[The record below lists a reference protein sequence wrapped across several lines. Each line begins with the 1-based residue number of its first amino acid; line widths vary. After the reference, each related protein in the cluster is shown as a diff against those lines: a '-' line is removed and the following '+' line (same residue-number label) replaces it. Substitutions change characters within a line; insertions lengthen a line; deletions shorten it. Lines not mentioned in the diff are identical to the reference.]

1 MHGLGT
7 IVNVAA
13 IVVGGLAGLLGG
25 RRIPERLQKTLM
37 SAMGVSVLFV
47 GVSGALSQMLRAEG
61 GALTVQ
67 GTMMMILSL
76 AVGAVLG
83 ELLDL
88 EDRMERF
95 GAWLKVKTK
104 SESDGGFIGAF
115 VTASLTVCIGAM
127 AIIGS
132 FDEGLRGDRA
142 VVLSKT
148 IIDSFAAL
156 AMASAYGL
164 GVLFSAIPVL
174 IYQGALTLLA
184 GSLQSWLDPAT
195 MTELTA
201 VGGTL
206 IIGIGLN
213 MLEITRIS
221 LSNMLPSLF
230 AVVGLCALT
239 ASFAGTI

>member
-67 GTMMMILSL
+67 GTMMILSL
-76 AVGAVLG
+76 AIGAVLG

-127 AIIGS
+127 AIVGS
-132 FDEGLRGDRA
+132 IQDGILGDHATLFAKA
-142 VVLSKT
+142 VLDLV
-148 IIDSFAAL
+148 II
-156 AMASAYGL
+156 MVMTASMGK
-164 GVLFSAIPVL
+164 GCIFSAIPVGIL
-174 IYQGALTLLA
+174 QGSVTLLA
-184 GSLQSWLDPAT
+184 RLLQPVFTDAALSNLSLVGSVL
-195 MTELTA
+195 
-201 VGGTL
+201 VFCV
-206 IIGIGLN
+206 GLN
-213 MLEITRIS
+213 LVWGKKIRVAN
-221 LSNMLPSLF
+221 LLPSLIVS
-230 AVVGLCALT
+230 VVWAFL
-239 ASFAGTI
+239 

>member
-1 MHGLGT
+1 M
-7 IVNVAA
+7 VNA
-13 IVVGGLAGLLGG
+13 
-25 RRIPERLQKTLM
+25 
-37 SAMGVSVLFV
+37 SVLF
-47 GVSGALSQMLRAEG
+47 
-61 GALTVQ
+61 
-67 GTMMMILSL
+67 
-76 AVGAVLG
+76 
-83 ELLDL
+83 
-88 EDRMERF
+88 
-95 GAWLKVKTK
+95 
-104 SESDGGFIGAF
+104 
-115 VTASLTVCIGAM
+115 CIGAM

-174 IYQGALTLLA
+174 IYQGTLTLLA

-221 LSNMLPSLF
+221 LSNMLPALL

>member
-47 GVSGALSQMLRAEG
+47 GVSGTLSQMLRAGG

-67 GTMMMILSL
+67 GTMMILSL
-76 AVGAVLG
+76 AIGAVLG

-127 AIIGS
+127 AIVGS
-132 FDEGLRGDRA
+132 IQDGILGDHATLFAKA
-142 VVLSKT
+142 VLDLV
-148 IIDSFAAL
+148 II
-156 AMASAYGL
+156 MVMTASMGK
-164 GVLFSAIPVL
+164 GCIFSAIPVGIL
-174 IYQGALTLLA
+174 QGSVTLLA
-184 GSLQSWLDPAT
+184 RLLQPVFTDAALSNLSLVGSVL
-195 MTELTA
+195 
-201 VGGTL
+201 VFCV
-206 IIGIGLN
+206 GLN
-213 MLEITRIS
+213 LVWGKKIRVAN
-221 LSNMLPSLF
+221 LLPSLIVSVLWAF
-230 AVVGLCALT
+230 L
-239 ASFAGTI
+239 

>member
-1 MHGLGT
+1 MIPLGAIINALGITIGSLVGLAFGARLPERVRAIVFQGLGLCVLVIGFKMALLT
-7 IVNVAA
+7 QNPLIVIFSIVIGSVAGEM
-13 IVVGGLAGLLGG
+13 IGLEARLIRVDWLKG
-25 RRIPERLQKTLM
+25 RLKSSNPLFTEGM
-37 SAMGVSVLFV
+37 VNASVLF
-47 GVSGALSQMLRAEG
+47 
-61 GALTVQ
+61 
-67 GTMMMILSL
+67 
-76 AVGAVLG
+76 
-83 ELLDL
+83 
-88 EDRMERF
+88 
-95 GAWLKVKTK
+95 
-104 SESDGGFIGAF
+104 
-115 VTASLTVCIGAM
+115 CIGAM

>member
-25 RRIPERLQKTLM
+25 RRIPEQLQKTLM

-47 GVSGALSQMLRAEG
+47 GVSGTLSQMLRAGG

-67 GTMMMILSL
+67 GTMMILSL

-127 AIIGS
+127 AIVGS
-132 FDEGLRGDRA
+132 IQDGILGDHATLFAKA
-142 VVLSKT
+142 VLDLV
-148 IIDSFAAL
+148 II
-156 AMASAYGL
+156 MVMTASMGK
-164 GVLFSAIPVL
+164 GCIFSAIPVGIL
-174 IYQGALTLLA
+174 QGSVTLLA
-184 GSLQSWLDPAT
+184 RLLQPVFTDAALSNLSLVGSVL
-195 MTELTA
+195 
-201 VGGTL
+201 VFCV
-206 IIGIGLN
+206 GLN
-213 MLEITRIS
+213 LVWGKKIRVAN
-221 LSNMLPSLF
+221 LLPSLIVS
-230 AVVGLCALT
+230 VVWAFL
-239 ASFAGTI
+239 

>member
-1 MHGLGT
+1 MIPLGAIINALGITIGSLVGLAFGARLPERVRAIVFQGLGLCVLVIGFKMALLT
-7 IVNVAA
+7 QNPLIGLEARLIRVGDWLKGRLKSSNPLFTEGMVNA
-13 IVVGGLAGLLGG
+13 
-25 RRIPERLQKTLM
+25 
-37 SAMGVSVLFV
+37 SVLF
-47 GVSGALSQMLRAEG
+47 
-61 GALTVQ
+61 
-67 GTMMMILSL
+67 
-76 AVGAVLG
+76 
-83 ELLDL
+83 
-88 EDRMERF
+88 
-95 GAWLKVKTK
+95 
-104 SESDGGFIGAF
+104 
-115 VTASLTVCIGAM
+115 CIGAM

-221 LSNMLPSLF
+221 LSNMLPALL

>member
-1 MHGLGT
+1 MIPLGAIINALGITIGSLVGLAFGARLPERVRAIVFQGLGLCVLVIGFKMALLT
-7 IVNVAA
+7 QNPLIVIFSIVIGSVAGEMIGLEA
-13 IVVGGLAGLLGG
+13 RLIRVGDWLKG
-25 RRIPERLQKTLM
+25 RLKSSNPLFTEGM
-37 SAMGVSVLFV
+37 VNASVLF
-47 GVSGALSQMLRAEG
+47 
-61 GALTVQ
+61 
-67 GTMMMILSL
+67 
-76 AVGAVLG
+76 
-83 ELLDL
+83 
-88 EDRMERF
+88 
-95 GAWLKVKTK
+95 
-104 SESDGGFIGAF
+104 
-115 VTASLTVCIGAM
+115 CIGAM

-156 AMASAYGL
+156 GMA
-164 GVLFSAIPVL
+164 SAIPVL

-221 LSNMLPSLF
+221 LSNMLPALL

>member
-67 GTMMMILSL
+67 GTMMILSL

-127 AIIGS
+127 AIVGS
-132 FDEGLRGDRA
+132 IQDGILGDHATLFAKA
-142 VVLSKT
+142 VLDLV
-148 IIDSFAAL
+148 II
-156 AMASAYGL
+156 MVMTASMGK
-164 GVLFSAIPVL
+164 GCIFSAIPVGIL
-174 IYQGALTLLA
+174 QGSVTLLA
-184 GSLQSWLDPAT
+184 RLLQPVFTDAALSNLSLVGSVL
-195 MTELTA
+195 
-201 VGGTL
+201 VFCV
-206 IIGIGLN
+206 GLN
-213 MLEITRIS
+213 LVWGKKIRVANLLLS
-221 LSNMLPSLF
+221 LLI
-230 AVVGLCALT
+230 AVIWAFL
-239 ASFAGTI
+239 

>member
-1 MHGLGT
+1 MIPLGAIINALGITIGSLVGLAFGARLPERVRAIVFQGLGLCVLVIGFKMALLT
-7 IVNVAA
+7 QNPLIVIFS
-13 IVVGGLAGLLGG
+13 IVIGSGEMIGLEARLIRVGDWLKG
-25 RRIPERLQKTLM
+25 RLKSSNPLFTEGM
-37 SAMGVSVLFV
+37 VNASVLF
-47 GVSGALSQMLRAEG
+47 
-61 GALTVQ
+61 
-67 GTMMMILSL
+67 
-76 AVGAVLG
+76 
-83 ELLDL
+83 
-88 EDRMERF
+88 
-95 GAWLKVKTK
+95 
-104 SESDGGFIGAF
+104 
-115 VTASLTVCIGAM
+115 CIGAM

-184 GSLQSWLDPAT
+184 GSLQSWLDPTT

-221 LSNMLPSLF
+221 LSNMLPALL

>member
-1 MHGLGT
+1 MIPLGAIINALGITIGSLVGLAFGARLPERVRAIVFQGLGLCVLVIGFKMALLT
-7 IVNVAA
+7 QNPLIVIFS
-13 IVVGGLAGLLGG
+13 IVIEARLIRVGDWLKG
-25 RRIPERLQKTLM
+25 RLKSSNPLFTEGM
-37 SAMGVSVLFV
+37 VNASVLF
-47 GVSGALSQMLRAEG
+47 
-61 GALTVQ
+61 
-67 GTMMMILSL
+67 
-76 AVGAVLG
+76 
-83 ELLDL
+83 
-88 EDRMERF
+88 
-95 GAWLKVKTK
+95 
-104 SESDGGFIGAF
+104 
-115 VTASLTVCIGAM
+115 CIGAM

-221 LSNMLPSLF
+221 LSNMLPALL

>member
-1 MHGLGT
+1 MDGNHIEITVDIVVKALT
-7 IVNVAA
+7 RNHIVNPFEVTFRDFEIDVSENIFTFRFFIEGKDSSKSSRVIVIFSIVIGSVAGEMIGLEA
-13 IVVGGLAGLLGG
+13 RLIRVGEWLKG
-25 RRIPERLQKTLM
+25 RLKSSNPQFTEGM
-37 SAMGVSVLFV
+37 VNASVLF
-47 GVSGALSQMLRAEG
+47 
-61 GALTVQ
+61 
-67 GTMMMILSL
+67 
-76 AVGAVLG
+76 
-83 ELLDL
+83 
-88 EDRMERF
+88 
-95 GAWLKVKTK
+95 
-104 SESDGGFIGAF
+104 
-115 VTASLTVCIGAM
+115 CIGAM

-142 VVLSKT
+142 VVLSET

-184 GSLQSWLDPAT
+184 GSLQSWLDPAA

-221 LSNMLPSLF
+221 LSNMLPPLL
-230 AVVGLCALT
+230 APVGLCALA

>member
-115 VTASLTVCIGAM
+115 VTASLTVCISAM
-127 AIIGS
+127 AIVGS
-132 FDEGLRGDRA
+132 IQDGILGDHATLFAKA
-142 VVLSKT
+142 VLDLV
-148 IIDSFAAL
+148 II
-156 AMASAYGL
+156 MVMTASMGK
-164 GVLFSAIPVL
+164 GCIFSAIPVGIL
-174 IYQGALTLLA
+174 QGSVTLLA
-184 GSLQSWLDPAT
+184 RLFTDAALSNLSLVGSVL
-195 MTELTA
+195 
-201 VGGTL
+201 VFCV
-206 IIGIGLN
+206 GLN
-213 MLEITRIS
+213 LVWGKKIRVAN
-221 LSNMLPSLF
+221 LLPSLLI
-230 AVVGLCALT
+230 AVIWAFL
-239 ASFAGTI
+239 

>member
-47 GVSGALSQMLRAEG
+47 GVSGALSQMLRAGG

-67 GTMMMILSL
+67 GTMMILSL
-76 AVGAVLG
+76 AIGAVLG

-127 AIIGS
+127 AIVGS
-132 FDEGLRGDRA
+132 IQDGILGDHATLFAKA
-142 VVLSKT
+142 VLDLV
-148 IIDSFAAL
+148 II
-156 AMASAYGL
+156 MVMTASMGK
-164 GVLFSAIPVL
+164 GCIFSAIPVGIL
-174 IYQGALTLLA
+174 QGSVTLLA
-184 GSLQSWLDPAT
+184 RLLQPVFTDAALSNLSLVGSVL
-195 MTELTA
+195 
-201 VGGTL
+201 VFCV
-206 IIGIGLN
+206 GLN
-213 MLEITRIS
+213 LVWGKKIRVAN
-221 LSNMLPSLF
+221 LLPSLLI
-230 AVVGLCALT
+230 AVIWAFL
-239 ASFAGTI
+239 

>member
-7 IVNVAA
+7 IVNVSA

-25 RRIPERLQKTLM
+25 RRIPEQLQKTLM

-47 GVSGALSQMLRAEG
+47 GVSGALSQMLRAGG

-67 GTMMMILSL
+67 GTMMILSL
-76 AVGAVLG
+76 AIGAVLG

-127 AIIGS
+127 AIVGS
-132 FDEGLRGDRA
+132 IQDGILGDHATLFAKA
-142 VVLSKT
+142 VLDLV
-148 IIDSFAAL
+148 II
-156 AMASAYGL
+156 MVMTASMGK
-164 GVLFSAIPVL
+164 GCIFSAIPVGIL
-174 IYQGALTLLA
+174 QGSVTLLA
-184 GSLQSWLDPAT
+184 RLLQPVFTDAALSNLSLVGSVL
-195 MTELTA
+195 
-201 VGGTL
+201 VFCV
-206 IIGIGLN
+206 GLN
-213 MLEITRIS
+213 LVWGKKIRVAN
-221 LSNMLPSLF
+221 LLPSLLI
-230 AVVGLCALT
+230 AVVWAFL
-239 ASFAGTI
+239 

>member
-47 GVSGALSQMLRAEG
+47 GVSGALSQMLRAG
-61 GALTVQ
+61 GRALTVQ
-67 GTMMMILSL
+67 GTMMILSL

-115 VTASLTVCIGAM
+115 VTASLTVCI
-127 AIIGS
+127 
-132 FDEGLRGDRA
+132 
-142 VVLSKT
+142 
-148 IIDSFAAL
+148 
-156 AMASAYGL
+156 
-164 GVLFSAIPVL
+164 FSAIPVGIL
-174 IYQGALTLLA
+174 QGSVTLLA
-184 GSLQSWLDPAT
+184 RLLQPVFTDAALSNLSLVGSVL
-195 MTELTA
+195 
-201 VGGTL
+201 VFCV
-206 IIGIGLN
+206 GLN
-213 MLEITRIS
+213 LVWGKKIRVAN
-221 LSNMLPSLF
+221 LLPSLLI
-230 AVVGLCALT
+230 AVIWAFL
-239 ASFAGTI
+239 

>member
-13 IVVGGLAGLLGG
+13 IVAGGLAGLLGG
-25 RRIPERLQKTLM
+25 RRIPEQLQKTLM

-47 GVSGALSQMLRAEG
+47 GISGALSQMLRVEN

-76 AVGAVLG
+76 AIGAVAG

-127 AIIGS
+127 AIVGS
-132 FDEGLRGDRA
+132 IQDGILGDHATLFAKA
-142 VVLSKT
+142 VLDLV
-148 IIDSFAAL
+148 II
-156 AMASAYGL
+156 MVMTASMGK
-164 GVLFSAIPVL
+164 GCIFSAIPVAIL
-174 IYQGALTLLA
+174 QGGVTLLSRVIA
-184 GSLQSWLDPAT
+184 PV
-195 MTELTA
+195 MTDA
-201 VGGTL
+201 A
-206 IIGIGLN
+206 IA
-213 MLEITRIS
+213 S
-221 LSNMLPSLF
+221 LSFTGSVMIFCVGVNLIWGKTIKVANLLPTLVF
-230 AVVGLCALT
+230 AVIYTFL
-239 ASFAGTI
+239 F

>member
-7 IVNVAA
+7 IVNVSA

-25 RRIPERLQKTLM
+25 RRIPEQLQKTLM

-47 GVSGALSQMLRAEG
+47 GVSGALSQMLRAGG

-127 AIIGS
+127 AIVGS
-132 FDEGLRGDRA
+132 IQDGILGDHATLFAKA
-142 VVLSKT
+142 VLDLV
-148 IIDSFAAL
+148 II
-156 AMASAYGL
+156 MVMTASMGK
-164 GVLFSAIPVL
+164 GCIFSAIPVFVL
-174 IYQGALTLLA
+174 EGAVTLLA
-184 GSLQSWLDPAT
+184 QLLAPAL
-195 MTELTA
+195 TELA
-201 VGGTL
+201 VSYLSL
-206 IIGIGLN
+206 IGSILIFCVGVNLVWGKL
-213 MLEITRIS
+213 LRVA
-221 LSNMLPSLF
+221 NMLPAILF
-230 AVVGLCALT
+230 AIAFSYLPW
-239 ASFAGTI
+239 SF

>member
-1 MHGLGT
+1 MIPLGAIINALGITIGSLVGLAFGARLPERVRAIVFQGLGLCVLVIGFKMALLT
-7 IVNVAA
+7 QNPLIVIFSIVIGSVAGEMIGLEA
-13 IVVGGLAGLLGG
+13 RLIRVGDWLKG
-25 RRIPERLQKTLM
+25 RLKSSNPLFTEGM
-37 SAMGVSVLFV
+37 VNASVLF
-47 GVSGALSQMLRAEG
+47 
-61 GALTVQ
+61 
-67 GTMMMILSL
+67 
-76 AVGAVLG
+76 
-83 ELLDL
+83 
-88 EDRMERF
+88 
-95 GAWLKVKTK
+95 
-104 SESDGGFIGAF
+104 
-115 VTASLTVCIGAM
+115 CIGAM

-156 AMASAYGL
+156 AMASAY
-164 GVLFSAIPVL
+164 PVL

-221 LSNMLPSLF
+221 LSNMLPALL

>member
-47 GVSGALSQMLRAEG
+47 GVSGTLSHMLRAEG

-88 EDRMERF
+88 EDRMARF

-127 AIIGS
+127 AIVGS
-132 FDEGLRGDRA
+132 IQDGILGGHATLFAKA
-142 VVLSKT
+142 VLDLV
-148 IIDSFAAL
+148 II
-156 AMASAYGL
+156 MVMTASMGK
-164 GVLFSAIPVL
+164 GCIFSAIPVGIL
-174 IYQGALTLLA
+174 QGSVTLLA
-184 GSLQSWLDPAT
+184 RLLQPVFTDAALSNLSLVGSVL
-195 MTELTA
+195 
-201 VGGTL
+201 VFCV
-206 IIGIGLN
+206 GLN
-213 MLEITRIS
+213 LVWGKKIRVAN
-221 LSNMLPSLF
+221 LLPSLLI
-230 AVVGLCALT
+230 AVIWAFL
-239 ASFAGTI
+239 